1 MASLEERVSYL
12 EGVNSSL
19 ATKAD
24 VAELRAV
31 LKSDV
36 AELRAEL
43 KADIARVETTI
54 IKWIVGT
61 MISSVAVACT
71 LTLVIDR
78 LLG

>member
-1 MASLEERVSYL
+1 MASLEERVSFL
-12 EGVNSSL
+12 EGANTSL
-19 ATKAD
+19 ATKA
-24 VAELRAV
+24 
-31 LKSDV
+31 DV

>member
-1 MASLEERVSYL
+1 MEERVSYL
-12 EGVNSSL
+12 EGANTSL
-19 ATKAD
+19 ATKA
-24 VAELRAV
+24 
-31 LKSDV
+31 DV

>member
-12 EGVNSSL
+12 EGANTSL
-19 ATKAD
+19 ATKA
-24 VAELRAV
+24 
-31 LKSDV
+31 DV

>member
-12 EGVNSSL
+12 EGANTSL
-19 ATKAD
+19 ATKA
-24 VAELRAV
+24 
-31 LKSDV
+31 DV

-78 LLG
+78 LLV

>member
-1 MASLEERVSYL
+1 MYSLEE
-12 EGVNSSL
+12 GANTSL

-24 VAELRAV
+24 VAEL
-31 LKSDV
+31 K
-36 AELRAEL
+36 AEL

>member
-12 EGVNSSL
+12 EGANSSL
-19 ATKAD
+19 ATKA
-24 VAELRAV
+24 
-31 LKSDV
+31 DV

-71 LTLVIDR
+71 LTLLIDR

>member
-12 EGVNSSL
+12 EGAHTSL
-19 ATKAD
+19 ATKA
-24 VAELRAV
+24 
-31 LKSDV
+31 DV